1 MSRSNIFGA
10 RGMEVPGVRPLHAS
24 AGALLACARASRGL
38 LRLHLHLLVLLLV
51 QPLLLH

>member
-10 RGMEVPGVRPLHAS
+10 RGMEVRPLHAS
-24 AGALLACARASRGL
+24 AGALLARARASRGL